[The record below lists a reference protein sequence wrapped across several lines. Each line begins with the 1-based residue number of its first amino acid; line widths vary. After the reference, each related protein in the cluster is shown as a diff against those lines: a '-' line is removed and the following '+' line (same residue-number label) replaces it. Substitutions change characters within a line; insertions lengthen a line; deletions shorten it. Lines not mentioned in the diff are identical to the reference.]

1 MTNQSSIQ
9 YITTLLDS
17 PDTLTEGDQSSI
29 ALFRQTFP
37 YFVPVRYLAA
47 LEVHKKTEF
56 APEML
61 SAIKPYMGN
70 WMLFCDFLDAGANA
84 RPLPMSKPVVAEPEE
99 VVEPAVAEEEQV
111 IEEPIIKVV
120 DKKSVELK
128 ADDEPVQPATT
139 AYTPNNKNRDRRDNN
154 RRDNRAQRRNN
165 SPATP
170 NPPILDSDQL
180 EFADAEEVA
189 SSAVHNAVEA
199 APEQESIQET
209 IIDNMPKPVSA
220 FDADEV
226 KLAAEEANDAKEW
239 VMESTVQVLTPLH
252 EPSAA
257 PEVTASWLDRVNNDL
272 DLGSTQTL
280 VDPITTERIVAAKA
294 AVIAPQ
300 VVEPVNEPTP
310 NRDESILHELTA
322 PLPDNSIFATPLAA
336 PPVDET
342 PAPHIALEPAPLAAY
357 KVVVDEP
364 AAAPPVVEP
373 QPHFTPEEL
382 PVPIAPYKVQ
392 IAPDELPSAIVGE
405 ERHAVEP
412 VAIIPQKVVYEP
424 LPELLPYSAAAQ
436 TTPYNVIVSAH
447 DPEPTPD
454 DNINAWQNVAFG
466 PGILMM
472 ELDSRKSAAEPVAT
486 PADIPPV
493 SAEPVPAPQAET
505 LPVYEAPLAEAPAQE
520 AAIPVAP
527 ESDAMPTNQPVEE
540 TNVEPTADAQ
550 APASGSVAE
559 EQLIYPIYTE
569 DYFLHQGIPASADI
583 PDEIAELMPDNMTD
597 EEKSLMVMM
606 SFTEWLL
613 HFKKTAQKQKEEK
626 KDQKA
631 LKTMWQ
637 KEKLAAA
644 IEEENEEIPENVF
657 EMAVNSIT
665 KEDGL
670 ASESLADIYIKQGKY
685 DKAIEMYRKL
695 SLRNPKKNVYFARKI
710 EEILKEKQS

>member
-61 SAIKPYMGN
+61 SAIKPYLGN
-70 WMLFCDFLDAGANA
+70 WILFCDFLDAGANA
-84 RPLPMSKPVVAEPEE
+84 RPLPMSKPATAEQDDT
-99 VVEPAVAEEEQV
+99 VIATEQE
-111 IEEPIIKVV
+111 EEPIIKVV
-120 DKKSVELK
+120 DKKKVEVK
-128 ADDEPVQPATT
+128 PADEPAPQST
-139 AYTPNNKNRDRRDNN
+139 NNNNNTNGNNNNRNRDRRDNN
-154 RRDNRAQRRNN
+154 RRDNKNQRRDYKE
-165 SPATP
+165 PTP
-170 NPPILDSDQL
+170 PLTTVPIPNTERL
-180 EFADAEEVA
+180 EFAESEEV
-189 SSAVHNAVEA
+189 SSSLLSTTVETEAV
-199 APEQESIQET
+199 QET
-209 IIDNMPKPVSA
+209 AMDNKPKLVSS
-220 FDADEV
+220 FDADMA
-226 KLAAEEANDAKEW
+226 KLAAEEASDAKEW
-239 VMESTVQVLTPLH
+239 VMESTVQVLTPVLDV
-252 EPSAA
+252 EAVA
-257 PEVTASWLDRVNNDL
+257 GTATSWLDRVNSDMDEPIDHAVTND
-272 DLGSTQTL
+272 
-280 VDPITTERIVAAKA
+280 VAASA
-294 AVIAPQ
+294 PVGSFLSSIQDSPDNTVTPIFDSRSSNDSSVLHEVTIPLPEMELPLPAEVESTPQ
-300 VVEPVNEPTP
+300 VAEV
-310 NRDESILHELTA
+310 
-322 PLPDNSIFATPLAA
+322 FAA
-336 PPVDET
+336 PPVE
-342 PAPHIALEPAPLAAY
+342 PVPVEMQIENAVEKSAPF
-357 KVVVDEP
+357 V
-364 AAAPPVVEP
+364 
-373 QPHFTPEEL
+373 PEEL
-382 PVPIAPYKVQ
+382 PVPIAPYKVH
-392 IAPDELPSAIVGE
+392 IAPDELPAVIV
-405 ERHAVEP
+405 ADNIAPEP

-454 DNINAWQNVAFG
+454 DNKNAWQNVAFG

-472 ELDSRKSAAEPVAT
+472 ELDSRKPAEEPTAMETPVAA
-486 PADIPPV
+486 PEPIAEIQPDI
-493 SAEPVPAPQAET
+493 AA
-505 LPVYEAPLAEAPAQE
+505 VYTAPLAEIPEQE
-520 AAIPVAP
+520 AAMIAAP
-527 ESDAMPTNQPVEE
+527 ENEVATEVKQSDIQATPAAEE
-540 TNVEPTADAQ
+540 EQRTGNKI
-550 APASGSVAE
+550 AE

-569 DYFLHQGIPASADI
+569 DYFLHQGIPASPDI
-583 PDEIAELMPDNMTD
+583 PDEIDELIQDDMTE
-597 EEKSLMVMM
+597 EEKSLMVVM

-644 IEEENEEIPENVF
+644 MEEENEEIPENVF